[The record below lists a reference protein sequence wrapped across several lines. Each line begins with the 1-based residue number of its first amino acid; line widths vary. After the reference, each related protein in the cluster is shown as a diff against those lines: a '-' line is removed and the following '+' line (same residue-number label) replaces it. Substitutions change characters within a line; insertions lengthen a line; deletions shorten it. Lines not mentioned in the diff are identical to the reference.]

1 MLPEVDPLPLSV
13 RVSFFFLG
21 DATNGE
27 VAYQVE
33 RAWTGLNDYRGFERN
48 GGEVLHV
55 KEVLTLQFV
64 VSQTA
69 AGVHTVCLDLDVQN
83 SAPHICGRK
92 LHACVPFVEGP
103 FNGDR

>member
-1 MLPEVDPLPLSV
+1 MASPRKKNSLLQITARDQLQEAST
-13 RVSFFFLG
+13 
-21 DATNGE
+21 ANGL
-27 VAYQVE
+27 

-64 VSQTA
+64 VFQTA
-69 AGVHTVCLDLDVQN
+69 AGVRTVCLDLDAQN

-92 LHACVPFVEGP
+92 PQACVPFVEGP